1 MASPINFFVR
11 IYNFFVSDIWKIAE
25 NELTRTRR
33 FFYHLIKIILYAIR
47 GYSTDKLAIKASALT
62 YSILFAVV
70 PVIAIIIAIGRGFG
84 METLI
89 EDALKNTFIAQA
101 NLVPVVMDFVK
112 KYLESIQGGVFLGV
126 GIVILLSAV
135 VNFFMQVEDTFNSI
149 WQVKKSRSFLRQF
162 TTYFSII
169 LILPLFIVLSSGFS
183 IFVNTTISQIPGFQ
197 ILNPL
202 LKVGANLLPYLIN
215 WLIFTFMYLF
225 IPNTQVRFIN
235 ALIAGII
242 AGTAFQL
249 FQILYITG
257 QINLSR
263 YNAVYGGFAAI
274 PLLILWIRISC
285 LIVLLGAELTY
296 ASQNI
301 RNYESELDTQNISI
315 RNRKLISLY
324 ITYLV
329 IKQFELQKPPLSSE
343 QIASD
348 FKLPIRLVNQILNEL
363 VIISILIEVFN
374 DKNKSK
380 SYQPAMDI
388 NQLTVGLLFEKL
400 ESYGTGITLLKNNEK
415 LKNFWE
421 KASAVLA
428 AGSKESS
435 NEILI
440 KDL

>member
-1 MASPINFFVR
+1 
-11 IYNFFVSDIWKIAE
+11 
-25 NELTRTRR
+25 
-33 FFYHLIKIILYAIR
+33 
-47 GYSTDKLAIKASALT
+47 
-62 YSILFAVV
+62 
-70 PVIAIIIAIGRGFG
+70 
-84 METLI
+84 
-89 EDALKNTFIAQA
+89 
-101 NLVPVVMDFVK
+101 VPVVMDFVK

-126 GIVILLSAV
+126 GIVILLWAV
-135 VNFFMQVEDTFNSI
+135 VSFFMQVEDTFNSI
-149 WQVKKSRSFLRQF
+149 WQVKKSRSILRQF

-169 LILPLFIVLSSGFS
+169 LILPVFIVLSSGFS
-183 IFVNTTISQIPGFQ
+183 IFVNSTISQIPGFQ

-202 LKVGANLLPYLIN
+202 LKVGANLVPYLIN

-301 RNYESELDTQNISI
+301 RNYETELDTQNISI
-315 RNRKLISLY
+315 RNKKFISLY

-348 FKLPIRLVNQILNEL
+348 FKLPIRLVNQILNDL
-363 VIISILIEVFN
+363 VGISVLIEVFN
-374 DKNKSK
+374 DKNNSK

-388 NQLTVGLLFEKL
+388 NQLTVGLFFDKFE
-400 ESYGTGITLLKNNEK
+400 SHGTGMTLLLNNEQ

-421 KASAVLA
+421 KTSAVLD

>member
-1 MASPINFFVR
+1 MSSPIDFFVR
-11 IYNFFVSDIWKIAE
+11 VYNFIVSDIWKIAE

-33 FFYHLIKIILYAIR
+33 FFYHLIKIIIYSIN
-47 GYSTDKLAIKASALT
+47 GYINDKLSVRASALT

-126 GIVILLSAV
+126 GIVILLWAV
-135 VNFFMQVEDTFNSI
+135 VSFFMQVEDTFNSI
-149 WQVKKSRSFLRQF
+149 WQVKKSRSILRQF

-169 LILPLFIVLSSGFS
+169 LILPVFIVLSSGFS
-183 IFVNTTISQIPGFQ
+183 IFVNSTISQIPGFQ

-202 LKVGANLLPYLIN
+202 LKVGANLVPYLIN

-301 RNYESELDTQNISI
+301 RNYETELDTQNISI
-315 RNRKLISLY
+315 RNKKFISLY

-348 FKLPIRLVNQILNEL
+348 FKLPIRLVNQILNDL
-363 VIISILIEVFN
+363 VVFQ
-374 DKNKSK
+374 
-380 SYQPAMDI
+380 Y
-388 NQLTVGLLFEKL
+388 
-400 ESYGTGITLLKNNEK
+400 
-415 LKNFWE
+415 
-421 KASAVLA
+421 
-428 AGSKESS
+428 
-435 NEILI
+435 
-440 KDL
+440 

>member
-1 MASPINFFVR
+1 MSSPIDFFVR
-11 IYNFFVSDIWKIAE
+11 VYNFIVSDIWKIAE

-33 FFYHLIKIILYAIR
+33 FFYNLIKKIILSIN
-47 GYSTDKLAIKASALT
+47 GYI
-62 YSILFAVV
+62 
-70 PVIAIIIAIGRGFG
+70 IGRGFG

-126 GIVILLSAV
+126 GIVILLWAV
-135 VNFFMQVEDTFNSI
+135 VSFFMQVEDTFNSI

-169 LILPLFIVLSSGFS
+169 LILPVFIVLSSGFS
-183 IFVNTTISQIPGFQ
+183 IFVNSTISQIPGFQ

-202 LKVGANLLPYLIN
+202 LKVGANLVPYLIN

-301 RNYESELDTQNISI
+301 RNYETELDTQNISI
-315 RNRKLISLY
+315 RNKKFISLY

-348 FKLPIRLVNQILNEL
+348 FKLPIRLVNQILNDL
-363 VIISILIEVFN
+363 VGISVLIEVFN
-374 DKNKSK
+374 DKNNSK

-388 NQLTVGLLFEKL
+388 NQLTVGLFFDKFE
-400 ESYGTGITLLKNNEK
+400 SHGTGMTLLLNNEQ

-421 KASAVLA
+421 KTSAVLD